1 MIAAIIIADWER
13 EKGETA
19 GFCRGPALTNWAWV
33 DVLGQSIVGR
43 VTGGLKRSGI
53 NSVFVLGN
61 QPSSLAAYTVDG
73 QLAALDSWSAAGT
86 KLAKCKD
93 QGFEAVLIVDCSTYA
108 EFDLGDLLTF
118 HFEQGAPVTQVCSAD
133 GPIDLWV
140 VNPSR
145 IDGEDL
151 RAAIPE
157 ANPVPYEMRGYVNQL
172 RNVTDFRRLALDS
185 FGTRSRLRP
194 RGIEIR
200 PGVWVADSSEVGRN
214 ARIVAPAFIGRGV
227 RIADECLITRS
238 TNVERGS
245 HVDFG
250 TAVEDSSILP
260 NTYLGI
266 GLDLSNSVVD
276 GKNLWNLRHDV
287 TLEITDPVVMRT
299 NISSTEDSRQWG
311 ELQDDILNL
320 SA

>member
-13 EKGETA
+13 EKGENV

-33 DVLGQSIVGR
+33 DVLGQSVVGR
-43 VTGGLKRSGI
+43 VTDGLKRSGI
-53 NSVFVLGN
+53 DSVFVLGN
-61 QPSSLAAYTVDG
+61 QLSSLAAYTVAG
-73 QLAALDSWSAAGT
+73 RLAAPDSWSAVGT

-93 QGFEAVLIVDCSTYA
+93 EGFEAVLIADCSTYA
-108 EFDLGDLLTF
+108 EFELADLLMF
-118 HFEQGAPVTQVCSAD
+118 HFEHGAPVTQACSAD

-140 VNPSR
+140 VDPSR
-145 IDGEDL
+145 IGGEDL
-151 RAAIPE
+151 RSAVRE
-157 ANPVPYEMRGYVNQL
+157 ANPVCYELRGYVHQL
-172 RNVTDFRRLALDS
+172 RSVTDFRRLVLDS

-194 RGIEIR
+194 RGVEIR
-200 PGVWVADSSEVGRN
+200 PGVWVADSAELGRN

-299 NISSTEDSRQWG
+299 NGTSVEESRQLG